1 MSWVEKV
8 KENIQIT
15 TGDGKKYAPLYFI
28 STRKIE
34 FNISKFDFPDING
47 TLVKRTTVMGGT
59 FPMDIIFQGEN
70 HLDIRDEFE
79 RSSIDNRPWT
89 ILHPV
94 HGSKLV
100 HPSSLTF
107 DSTGLNTTV
116 ISGEFHET
124 IVDEF
129 PQTAIDPKNEVSIL
143 ADQANNSN
151 IDAFV
156 NTVVV
161 DSSVTATLEKSTNES
176 YQLGATAIKS
186 GQQSND
192 YFNAWKE
199 ASNAITFGIANAS
212 NMALKVSSFTNAPY
226 LFDSSISAR
235 LSLFRSQFDKLSLNI
250 SSFEEPKEKKTY
262 EFSAVAIIA
271 SMFKS
276 SIAPIQGD
284 YTNSNSV
291 FLTINQLIDAYN
303 LLIENLDS
311 LQTANAGS
319 VNGYV
324 PNFDSLNSLGN
335 LVNYTISNLYQ
346 IALSAKQERKLIL
359 EADSNLIV
367 LAHRFYGLDS
377 AGENIETFINT
388 NSIGLNEYF
397 EIKKGRV
404 ITYYV

>member
-1 MSWVEKV
+1 MSWLEKI

-15 TGDGKKYAPLYFI
+15 TGDGKVYTPLYFM
-28 STRKIE
+28 SSRKIE

-59 FPMDIIFQGEN
+59 FPMEIIFQGED

-94 HGSKLV
+94 YGSKLV
-100 HPSSLTF
+100 HPSTLTF

-116 ISGEFHET
+116 VSGEFHET

-129 PQTAIDPKNEVSIL
+129 PQATKNPIIEVEIL
-143 ADQANNSN
+143 AEQANTAN

-161 DSSVTATLEKSTNES
+161 DSSVTASLEKSTNDS
-176 YQLGATAIKS
+176 YQLGASAIKS
-186 GQQSND
+186 GEQSNG

-199 ASNAITFGIANAS
+199 ASNAISFGIANAS
-212 NMALKVSSFTNAPY
+212 NMALKVSAFTNSPY
-226 LFDSSISAR
+226 LFDSAISAR
-235 LSLFRSQFDKLSLNI
+235 LSLFRSQFEKLSLAI
-250 SSFEEPKEKKTY
+250 GTLTDPKQKKTY
-262 EFSAVAIIA
+262 EFSSVAIIA
-271 SMFKS
+271 AMFNC
-276 SIAPIQGD
+276 SIKPIAGD

-291 FLTINQLIDAYN
+291 FLVINQLIDTYN

-311 LQTANAGS
+311 LQTENAGS

-324 PNFDSLNSLGN
+324 PSFESLSGLGN

-346 IALSAKQERKLIL
+346 IALNAKQERKLIL
-359 EADSNLIV
+359 EADSNVIV
-367 LAHRFYGLDS
+367 LTHRFYGLDS
-377 AGENIETFINT
+377 SDQNIEMFMNT
-388 NSIGLNEYF
+388 NSIGMNEYF
-397 EIKKGRV
+397 EIKKGRI